1 MSGVRARLSGG
12 EQLLGTFVQLRD
24 PAACERVA
32 RCGVDVLVIEAEH
45 SGMGVETIQQLVAAT
60 QLTAARALV
69 RVAGN
74 DPVLIAAA
82 LDAGADGVIVP
93 RVNTAAEARDAV
105 DAARYP
111 PVGHRGLGPS
121 RATGYGADIFGYL
134 RRANDEVLVAIQ
146 VETREAIE
154 RLDELLGV
162 PCVDLYFIGP
172 GDLAVS
178 LGIEDPAS
186 AELRGAIESVL
197 AGARE
202 AGRLAG
208 VFAGTPAIAARWRSE
223 GVELVVLGSDLSW
236 LGAGLG
242 PAVADLREGRG

>member
-1 MSGVRARLSGG
+1 MTGVRARLSRG

-24 PAACERVA
+24 PAACELAA
-32 RCGVDVLVIEAEH
+32 RCGLDVLVIEGEH
-45 SGMGVETIQQLVAAT
+45 SSMGVETIQQLVAAT
-60 QLTAARALV
+60 QLTPARALV

-93 RVNTAAEARDAV
+93 RIGTAAEARDAV

-121 RATGYGADIFGYL
+121 RATAYGADIFGYL
-134 RRANDEVLVAIQ
+134 RRANDDLLVAIQ
-146 VETREAIE
+146 VETREALE
-154 RLDELLGV
+154 HLDELLGV
-162 PCVDLYFIGP
+162 PGVDLFFVGP
-172 GDLAVS
+172 GDLSVS

-186 AELRGAIESVL
+186 PELREAIESVL

-208 VFAGTPAIAARWRSE
+208 VFAATPAVAARWRSA
-223 GVELVVLGSDLSW
+223 GVGLVVLGSDLGW
-236 LGAGLG
+236 LAAGLG
-242 PAVADLREGRG
+242 GAVAELR

>member
-1 MSGVRARLSGG
+1 MRSVRARLSTG

-24 PAACERVA
+24 PAACELAA
-32 RCGVDVLVIEAEH
+32 RCGLDVLVIEAEH
-45 SGMGVETIQQLVAAT
+45 SGLGVETIQQLVAAT
-60 QLTAARALV
+60 HATAARALV
-69 RVAGN
+69 RIAGN

-134 RRANDEVLVAIQ
+134 GRANDELLVAIQ
-146 VETREAIE
+146 IETREALE

-162 PCVDLYFIGP
+162 PGVDLFFVGP

-186 AELRGAIESVL
+186 PELRGAIESVL
-197 AGARE
+197 AGGRE

-208 VFAGTPAIAARWRSE
+208 VFAASPGIAARWLE
-223 GVELVVLGSDLSW
+223 AGVELVVLGSDLMW
-236 LGAGLG
+236 LAAGLG
-242 PAVADLREGRG
+242 GAVAELRS

>member
-1 MSGVRARLSGG
+1 MTSVRARLSRGD
-12 EQLLGTFVQLRD
+12 QLLGTFVQLRD
-24 PAACERVA
+24 PASCERAA
-32 RCGVDVLVIEAEH
+32 RCGLDVLVMEGEH

-82 LDAGADGVIVP
+82 LDAGADGIIVP
-93 RVNTAAEARDAV
+93 RVNTVAEARDAV

-121 RATGYGADIFGYL
+121 RATAYGDDIFGYL
-134 RRANDEVLVAIQ
+134 VRANDELLVAIQ
-146 VETREAIE
+146 VETREALE
-154 RLDELLGV
+154 NLDELLGV
-162 PCVDLYFIGP
+162 PGVDLFFVGP

-186 AELRGAIESVL
+186 PELRNAIESVL

-208 VFAGTPAIAARWRSE
+208 VFAATPVDAARWRE
-223 GVELVVLGSDLSW
+223 AGVELVVLGSDLTW
-236 LGAGLG
+236 LAAGLG
-242 PAVADLREGRG
+242 AAVVESRA